1 MSATSSKK
9 TVTSIT
15 TDRTVNGRSSD
26 AVASAEKGEETRE
39 SWGNG
44 VEFLLSCIGLSVGL
58 GNVWRFPYLCYKN
71 GGGAFLIPYLI
82 MLTIAGRP
90 MYFMEL
96 CLGQFASLGPL
107 TIWHLSP
114 IMKGVG
120 AAMVLG
126 SIVVCIYYNVVMSYA
141 LYYMYSSFST
151 VLPWTTCD
159 AQWAKGT
166 NCIIRSAN
174 VSFLNQCNIKRTY
187 ATHLLFLF
195 LSPSPSLRLLHLIF
209 CSLFFSHPRRLEF

>member
-1 MSATSSKK
+1 MSATRNNTNVISMARDGQVKPKS
-9 TVTSIT
+9 
-15 TDRTVNGRSSD
+15 TDA
-26 AVASAEKGEETRE
+26 AVPADQPQEARE

-58 GNVWRFPYLCYKN
+58 GNIWRFPYLCYKN
-71 GGGAFLIPYLI
+71 GGGAFLIPYMI

-174 VSFLNQCNIKRTY
+174 VSVSFHK
-187 ATHLLFLF
+187 
-195 LSPSPSLRLLHLIF
+195 
-209 CSLFFSHPRRLEF
+209 E